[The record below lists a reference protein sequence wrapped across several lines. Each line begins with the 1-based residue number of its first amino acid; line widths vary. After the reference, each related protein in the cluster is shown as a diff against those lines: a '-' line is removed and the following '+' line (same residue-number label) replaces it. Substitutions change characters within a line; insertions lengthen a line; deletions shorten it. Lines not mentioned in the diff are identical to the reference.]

1 MVSVSLVPVRTMPEY
16 VKFPTVLFL
25 SIDFV
30 LLSLYVMLCNYM
42 YTNFLQLIQIA
53 IEHSE
58 PPHRRLKH
66 M

>member
-42 YTNFLQLIQIA
+42 YTNFLQLI
-53 IEHSE
+53 
-58 PPHRRLKH
+58 
-66 M
+66 